1 MRLRNT
7 FCKIIG
13 LNMLLIASIIFIYY
27 SIWTLIMP
35 FVNKDHP
42 LHSFFL
48 PREWAIRIP
57 VILLLTCFAVVTSFI
72 ALVMIKS
79 NSLKFKKKK

>member
-1 MRLRNT
+1 MDSNNGRLAFVHQYDQKN
-7 FCKIIG
+7 
-13 LNMLLIASIIFIYY
+13 Y
-27 SIWTLIMP
+27 SNILKP

-57 VILLLTCFAVVTSFI
+57 VVLLLTCFAVVMSFI

-79 NSLKFKKKK
+79 NSLKFRKKKLH